1 MNLQAVVLVATGVGA
16 LAGGVLLGRR
26 VWWACALIAAVLIGV
41 WCLALNLPQKNVSVL
56 LQAITGVLML
66 VTAGLMWQRGLRLGG
81 ALLALATAATW
92 ISTYWRMTINDWVT
106 GGNSEKLYWFG
117 LLGEYTSWGM
127 VAMGVALVLGVLA
140 VPRKG

>member
-1 MNLQAVVLVATGVGA
+1 
-16 LAGGVLLGRR
+16 
-26 VWWACALIAAVLIGV
+26 
-41 WCLALNLPQKNVSVL
+41 
-56 LQAITGVLML
+56 
-66 VTAGLMWQRGLRLGG
+66 
-81 ALLALATAATW
+81 
-92 ISTYWRMTINDWVT
+92 MTFG